1 MSIIYQSFGNIAPN
15 HQIKSNFILLWFYR
29 LQLCWSVN
37 LSIPIGCKIPVKLS
51 GHMVYLVSADKL
63 SVSIKPRFASVF
75 LQKWLIVGKLWLL
88 ESLSFVPMEKAF
100 MYSLQYCLP
109 FMFCVF
115 ILRHIAFSIFANF
128 TLKNVKHSRVSYLMT
143 AVV

>member
-1 MSIIYQSFGNIAPN
+1 M
-15 HQIKSNFILLWFYR
+15 L
-29 LQLCWSVN
+29 
-37 LSIPIGCKIPVKLS
+37 
-51 GHMVYLVSADKL
+51 YLVSTDKL

-75 LQKWLIVGKLWLL
+75 PPKMINCWETLALGKYFFCT
-88 ESLSFVPMEKAF
+88 EEKKAF